1 MTSTIIPFIKD
12 SLQTRSHKLK
22 NTRVQVQEAGP
33 RWTPLK
39 AHPRNHLHHIIG
51 LEIQKSSQTM
61 VKFHDSS
68 YSHSYPFPAVTLAYF
83 LRYPNPFSTHV
94 LSTDVLSRHYDPS
107 TRTLYTTRLH
117 LKRSRIPPAIMKL
130 LPRSLLGPTPE
141 TANKDGNSQSYVLER
156 SIVDMQAGVMVTESR
171 NLEFTGILGVVER
184 QLYRRP
190 GADMSAWRRAYM
202 PPREWRLKVVPDYG
216 GVGGDAESH
225 TDVNTKVE
233 LQSRLGQVRER
244 IQRARASRIG
254 ATRDGEEDDDEE
266 EAPAKVGFF
275 RAWSTNSIQKS
286 IEAFGLRRA
295 ERAVPK
301 SQSGMDVVLERLRGG
316 GLVAVLEGMKRD
328 RLLMD

>member
-1 MTSTIIPFIKD
+1 
-12 SLQTRSHKLK
+12 
-22 NTRVQVQEAGP
+22 
-33 RWTPLK
+33 
-39 AHPRNHLHHIIG
+39 
-51 LEIQKSSQTM
+51 M
-61 VKFHDSS
+61 VKFHESA

-94 LSTDVLSRHYDPS
+94 LSTDVLSRHYDAA
-107 TRTLYTTRLH
+107 THTLYTTRLH
-117 LKRSRIPPAIMKL
+117 LKRSRIPPTIMKL
-130 LPRSLLGPTPE
+130 LPKSLLGPMA
-141 TANKDGNSQSYVLER
+141 TADANNKDGNSQSYVLER
-156 SIVDMQAGVMVTESR
+156 SIVDMAAGVMVTESR

-190 GADMSAWRRAYM
+190 GADMGAWRRAYR
-202 PPREWRLKVVPDYG
+202 PPGEFRLKVVPDYG
-216 GVGGDAESH
+216 GFVGGDVGDAENQ

-244 IQRARASRIG
+244 IKRARASRDDAVAG
-254 ATRDGEEDDDEE
+254 EDEED

-275 RAWSTNSIQKS
+275 KAWSTSSIQKS

-328 RLLMD
+328 RLLTD